1 MLIMT
6 ETLLQKLEE
15 KMMIVVSQLEDA
27 RKEIELLRH
36 DNLNM
41 KLEKDRQSKK
51 LNDLLSLLDTVDGLD
66 RATAN
71 LNTVKPILFSA
82 DTIG

>member
-1 MLIMT
+1 MT